1 MDPMNGA
8 PMMGGAGQ
16 AAAPEVGGDLI
27 KDSSTATFMA
37 DVIEASRQVPVLVDF
52 WAPWCGPCKQLT
64 PALERVVKQAAGK
77 VRLVKINVDENQ
89 DIAAQMRVQS
99 IPAVFAFQNGQP
111 VDGFMGALP
120 ESQLKQF
127 VEKLVGDMGPSPVEQ
142 LLAAAEEALAAG
154 DVPTAMQAFS
164 QVLQHDPENA
174 DAFAGA
180 IRGYTELDD
189 LEAAQ
194 QIAEQMP
201 DAVRKKPVVE
211 GALAALALKQ
221 DAAADPEAAG
231 EVVQHRAALDA
242 DADNHQ
248 ARYDL
253 ALALLATD
261 AREDA
266 VAELL
271 ELFRRDRDWN
281 EAAARTKL
289 VQLFEA
295 WGPKDPLTGS
305 TRRKLSSMMFS

>member
-1 MDPMNGA
+1 MEPPILQNDA
-8 PMMGGAGQ
+8 ADGGADQIKETSTQ
-16 AAAPEVGGDLI
+16 AF
-27 KDSSTATFMA
+27 KA
-37 DVIEASRQVPVLVDF
+37 DVLDASQDALVLVDF

-201 DAVRKKPVVE
+201 DAVRNKPVVE

>member
-8 PMMGGAGQ
+8 PMTGGTGQ
-16 AAAPEVGGDLI
+16 AAAPEAGGDLI

-180 IRGYTELDD
+180 IRGYTELND

-231 EVVQHRAALDA
+231 ELVQHRAALDA

>member
-8 PMMGGAGQ
+8 PMTGGAGQ
-16 AAAPEVGGDLI
+16 TAVPEAGGDLI

-64 PALERVVKQAAGK
+64 PALERVVNQAAGK

-142 LLAAAEEALAAG
+142 LLAAAEEALGAG

-180 IRGYTELDD
+180 IRGYTELED

-194 QIAEQMP
+194 QIVEQLP
-201 DAVRKKPVVE
+201 EAVAKKPVIE

-221 DAAADPEAAG
+221 DAAADPEAAA
-231 EVVQHRAALDA
+231 ELVQHRAALDA
-242 DADNHQ
+242 DPDNHQ
-248 ARYDL
+248 ARFDL
-253 ALALLATD
+253 ALALLATE

-281 EAAARTKL
+281 DAAARTKL